1 MKAMICPVC
10 QSEMIELSDG
20 FVCMARSTR
29 NPLGFCGEQI
39 IKNNACTHTDA
50 GVSYE
55 HKEEGI

>member
-1 MKAMICPVC
+1 MICPVC